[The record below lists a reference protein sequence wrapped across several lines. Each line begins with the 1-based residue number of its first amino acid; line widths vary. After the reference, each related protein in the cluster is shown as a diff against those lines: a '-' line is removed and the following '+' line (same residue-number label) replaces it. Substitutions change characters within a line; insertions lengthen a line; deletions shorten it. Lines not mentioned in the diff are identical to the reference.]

1 MSSHWYVV
9 INVFNNRMNDDSE
22 PKSAICSIHSVWLW
36 VATNTNSPNNGICW
50 ILFFIRFIQN
60 EWFTKKKNE
69 EKNSLNRR
77 YLWSKSNQQRSLWLI
92 YFVYALF
99 FRRSVNLFPPNSL
112 CNRWSSQHFNFIR
125 SIEYKIICISVF

>member
-36 VATNTNSPNNGICW
+36 VATNKQPQQWNLLDFIFHSLHSKWMIYQKEWKEKLIERTIFMVRMKSTKQPMIN
-50 ILFFIRFIQN
+50 ILRLCTFFQ
-60 EWFTKKKNE
+60 
-69 EKNSLNRR
+69 
-77 YLWSKSNQQRSLWLI
+77 
-92 YFVYALF
+92 
-99 FRRSVNLFPPNSL
+99 RSVNLFSPNSL